1 MSESQ
6 SWSGALPP
14 RKKGELLDLASQLGL
29 EIDST
34 LVKTEIIDVLKTH
47 LDAHE
52 NTLIEDARFKGLY
65 GRKGQNPHRASAV
78 PTVDDSEDSSP
89 AATGPAITA
98 ARKRAPKPAARPP
111 SPAGSVSR
119 SAVSRGFPPPPSTTT
134 PSKVPLPPSPV
145 RSLINGLAE
154 RVRPEVNGVVGN
166 VGFAK
171 EQFSL
176 ETDKALAATKRF
188 LSNSPNISSLTVL
201 WELMVLVVS
210 FIPWKSLPIVVTP
223 PGSKGPIELAF
234 TVPPV
239 ETLISR
245 DLYLL
250 IAQWAVPTLD
260 IDPVSSGIVRLAC
273 VCSSTWGVPPDLL
286 SVKTRVISAATALA
300 FATAEAIVA
309 RSDRGLGD
317 SRD

>member
-1 MSESQ
+1 
-6 SWSGALPP
+6 
-14 RKKGELLDLASQLGL
+14 
-29 EIDST
+29 
-34 LVKTEIIDVLKTH
+34 VLKTH

-65 GRKGQNPHRASAV
+65 GRKGQNPYRASAV

-89 AATGPAITA
+89 TTTGPATTI
-98 ARKRAPKPAARPP
+98 ARKRGPKPAARPP
-111 SPAGSVSR
+111 SPAESVSR
-119 SAVSRGFPPPPSTTT
+119 SAVSRSFPPPPPIAT

-154 RVRPEVNGVVGN
+154 RVRPDVNGVVGN

-188 LSNSPNISSLTVL
+188 LSNSPNIASLTVL

-250 IAQWAVPTLD
+250 IAQWAVPTLVLPFLAGALVTFSDRKD

-273 VCSSTWGVPPDLL
+273 VCSSTWGIPPDLL

-309 RSDRGLGD
+309 RSDRGLVEN
-317 SRD
+317 RD